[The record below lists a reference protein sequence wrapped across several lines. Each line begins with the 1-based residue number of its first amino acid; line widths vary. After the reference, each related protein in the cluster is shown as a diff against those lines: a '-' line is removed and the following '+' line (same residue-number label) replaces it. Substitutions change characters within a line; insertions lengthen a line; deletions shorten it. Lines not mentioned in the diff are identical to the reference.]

1 MKQSKLLSL
10 ILILSLLV
18 MLSSCSKKPAMDA
31 DTEPASA
38 PAPAVSEAPS
48 VTTPVVETPVA
59 TPARITAAQLEPVY
73 FNYDSHELSAQARLA
88 LERNAALFRQES
100 GFAVTIEGHCDER
113 GSDEYNLALGEQRST
128 TVKNYLVNLGVA
140 AERLKV
146 ISYGEERPA
155 VAGNNEAAWSQNR
168 RVQFN

>member
-1 MKQSKLLSL
+1 MKQCKLLSL

-18 MLSSCSKKPAMDA
+18 MLSACTRKPAMDA
-31 DTEPASA
+31 EPASA

-88 LERNAALFRQES
+88 LERNAALLRQES
-100 GFAVTIEGHCDER
+100 GFAVIIEGHCDER